1 MRPHER
7 RAPSTRGKRQPVT
20 AQQRSLDESA
30 RGDIF
35 ERGLSTDVD
44 ELGTHF
50 LIEATEQE
58 NLETREAAA
67 NDGLSIT
74 EGSPSDEALGDATF
88 DPTRDIWEQTVALAA
103 SAEDTGGVGL
113 AGTVSD
119 DDLLG
124 DEDSDELDGEPT
136 AVVLTR
142 DVVREASLFDT
153 VDEQG
158 DDAVAPR
165 VDTDDVGHHAQR
177 RRSQ

>member
-7 RAPSTRGKRQPVT
+7 RAPSTPGQRSSRPPVT
-20 AQQRSLDESA
+20 AQQRPLDERA
-30 RGDIF
+30 RGDVY

-58 NLETREAAA
+58 NLETQEAAA

-74 EGSPSDEALGDATF
+74 AGAPSDEALGDATF
-88 DPTRDIWEQTVALAA
+88 DPTRDIWEQPVALASRPEEA
-103 SAEDTGGVGL
+103 DAPPL
-113 AGTVSD
+113 AGAFVD
-119 DDLLG
+119 DDDPLG
-124 DEDSDELDGEPT
+124 DEELDEPDGEPT

-165 VDTDDVGHHAQR
+165 I
-177 RRSQ
+177 